1 MYSDNS
7 IFCKVLGEISKLDI
21 VARMFLH
28 EVIDTLNCCIKVF
41 SFTNVIW
48 KKFQSILKRNAG
60 ADLGF

>member
-7 IFCKVLGEISKLDI
+7 IFCKVLKEISKLDI